1 MLTIGIDAHKRTHTA
16 VALDEAGRKVD
27 EITVGAAREGLV
39 ELLDWADRLDGQ
51 RRWAVEDCRHVT
63 GLLEAVLCDRDEQA
77 VRVPPH
83 MTGSSRRGQRTA
95 GKSDPID
102 AEAVARACLTTDDLP
117 VARPDDPGLA
127 ALKVVYAYREQA
139 VSARTELINRLR
151 WALHQLDPQWAPAN
165 LTSLKQLNG
174 VRDQLTTRTG
184 VDASIGVRQVDRI
197 ISLTLDIND
206 ITLQLVDLVNE
217 VVPEL
222 LTIEGC
228 GPITAAAIAVNVG
241 DVGRFATEHKLAR
254 YAGVA
259 PIPASSGNNR
269 RMRLH
274 RGGNRQLNAA
284 IHRISLTQTRDY
296 PPAIAYLNN
305 KISQGHTKREARR
318 AHKTHI
324 TRRVYRTL
332 KQAQLT

>member
-16 VALDEAGRKVD
+16 VALDDAGRKIG
-27 EITVGAAREGLV
+27 EITVEAIEQGVV
-39 ELLDWADRLDGQ
+39 ELLDWADQLDTD

-63 GLLEAVLCDRDEQA
+63 RQLESVLCERDEIA

-83 MTGSSRRGQRTA
+83 MTGPSRRGQRTA

-102 AEAVARACLTTDDLP
+102 AEAVARACLGTNDLP
-117 VARPDDPGLA
+117 DVRVDDPGLV
-127 ALKVVYAYREQA
+127 ALRTVVAYRDQA

-151 WALHQLDPQWAPAN
+151 WTLHQLDPKWAPTS
-165 LTSLKQLNG
+165 LSSLKQLRAVQERLQTMSGVEASMG
-174 VRDQLTTRTG
+174 VRH
-184 VDASIGVRQVDRI
+184 VERI
-197 ISLTLDIND
+197 IALTLDINEV
-206 ITLQLVDLVNE
+206 TLQLAELVKD

-228 GPITAAAIAVNVG
+228 GAVTAAAIAVNVG
-241 DVGRFATEHKLAR
+241 NVDRFATVDKLTR

-259 PIPASSGNNR
+259 PIPVSSGNSH

-284 IHRISLTQTRDY
+284 IHRISLTQTRHY
-296 PPAIAYLNN
+296 QPAIDYM
-305 KISQGHTKREARR
+305 TKKTSEGKSRREARR
-318 AHKTHI
+318 ALKTHI
-324 TRRVYRTL
+324 TRRIYRTL
-332 KQAQLT
+332 QEAKLT